1 MPTAGSQIQ
10 NFRNI
15 ARNLLLLSVRSR
27 SCKMNSSIATSIIL
41 PHCLVT
47 VLQRYRDGVCSLLF
61 PLFFIICQLP
71 SPLHFGVMIFLILV
85 SHIFSYNHWGQ
96 APRKHSGRYR
106 FKKRAIDCARSCCA
120 GKVGVAHDRWRRS
133 LLCHAQTTKIFT
145 GDVRWEL
152 MHTSDTRMF
161 GTKIS
166 DSFQRGARSLTRL
179 EIRV

>member
-1 MPTAGSQIQ
+1 MQP
-10 NFRNI
+10 
-15 ARNLLLLSVRSR
+15 
-27 SCKMNSSIATSIIL
+27 
-41 PHCLVT
+41 LV
-47 VLQRYRDGVCSLLF
+47 SLVF
-61 PLFFIICQLP
+61 HNLP

-145 GDVRWEL
+145 GDVRCDRLGL